1 MVKISLMVLF
11 ADTELLL
18 VGAKNTVEKV
28 NLVIMNTV
36 SDKFLN
42 FSELMFR
49 L

>member
-1 MVKISLMVLF
+1 MVKISLKVLF
-11 ADTELLL
+11 ADTEQLC
-18 VGAKNTVEKV
+18 VGAKNTVEKL

-36 SDKFLN
+36 SDKSLN